1 MLVPA
6 HRCGVELGYLGT
18 CEMGASQLCLLLF
31 LSVQSWLV
39 RHMGKCRASSV
50 SEVLPLDGSN
60 QRKGNKDRTYNTEIR
75 IRGKTIRSV

>member
-60 QRKGNKDRTYNTEIR
+60 QRKGNKDTDNSGFFLIIVGRME
-75 IRGKTIRSV
+75 

>member
-6 HRCGVELGYLGT
+6 HHCGVELGYLGT

-31 LSVQSWLV
+31 LSVQSRLV
-39 RHMGKCRASSV
+39 RHMCKCRANSA

-60 QRKGNKDRTYNTEIR
+60 QRKGNKDTDN
-75 IRGKTIRSV
+75 SVFF